1 MKLRLILMGCILIM
15 IGVILLIVRGYSVP
29 LIGLPVIGI
38 VLAAVGVA
46 WKPGKKA
53 DNVRNDAV

>member
-1 MKLRLILMGCILIM
+1 
-15 IGVILLIVRGYSVP
+15 